1 MPKLYYPRLMAGWVN
16 ISKLLCVLL
25 LLHTSGVLGQDHTS
39 TTANA
44 MLEEFQQKLDT
55 AANPADIAFLLTDLA
70 FLHKMHGRHES
81 ALDALDSAMTI
92 VRVNNFNYLL
102 PRIHGNYGEVYNHL
116 GDVDA
121 ALEHHLAEW
130 DCLKFVQESKVEKKD
145 SAFVLQLIAS
155 DLNRL
160 GFTHDAMDTMQR
172 VIRMMKETELA
183 AWHGGVYHSLGLISA
198 DFGDHDQGER
208 YSNKALEVYRAFGN
222 KRSLINGLLSSASRY
237 ILMKEGEFAQARLEE
252 VEQIIN
258 QNDLVQFRAPLHR
271 QYATLARMRNKC
283 ELAIEQAEKSLAL
296 SVQNRKT
303 AGRLRIGLIL
313 GECYS
318 NTGDDHLAISAI
330 KQGLEYRENTI
341 YDSDIPDGYKLLAE
355 LLEKVGSHEEALATR
370 KRYEEE
376 ESKIYERRKI
386 EQARV
391 LEAKFR
397 NEQQRV
403 EILQKENELT
413 RSEADLQ
420 LASARVRNVS
430 ILAGGLALGALLL
443 FAWFQQRKRLAEQTL
458 LTVQESQRAAAMEAM
473 IAGEER
479 ERSRIAKDLH
489 DGLNGTL
496 ATVKMY
502 LNGLV
507 KDVPELSTSDRYEKA
522 KEILEGTS
530 VEVRR
535 ISHDLMPVVLM
546 RDGLVDALRSYTSN
560 INESGV
566 LSMEL
571 VAVGMKERLNDS
583 LELALYRII
592 QELINNVVKHA
603 NATKCIVQLSRA
615 DQFLEVTVED
625 DGDGLEGDV
634 DQGLGLRSIR
644 SRVEM
649 LHGDSEFKS
658 EKGVGTSVYM
668 RFSLNRTTA

>member
-1 MPKLYYPRLMAGWVN
+1 
-16 ISKLLCVLL
+16 
-25 LLHTSGVLGQDHTS
+25 
-39 TTANA
+39 
-44 MLEEFQQKLDT
+44 
-55 AANPADIAFLLTDLA
+55 
-70 FLHKMHGRHES
+70 
-81 ALDALDSAMTI
+81 
-92 VRVNNFNYLL
+92 
-102 PRIHGNYGEVYNHL
+102 
-116 GDVDA
+116 
-121 ALEHHLAEW
+121 
-130 DCLKFVQESKVEKKD
+130 
-145 SAFVLQLIAS
+145 
-155 DLNRL
+155 
-160 GFTHDAMDTMQR
+160 
-172 VIRMMKETELA
+172 
-183 AWHGGVYHSLGLISA
+183 
-198 DFGDHDQGER
+198 
-208 YSNKALEVYRAFGN
+208 
-222 KRSLINGLLSSASRY
+222 
-237 ILMKEGEFAQARLEE
+237 
-252 VEQIIN
+252 
-258 QNDLVQFRAPLHR
+258 
-271 QYATLARMRNKC
+271 
-283 ELAIEQAEKSLAL
+283 
-296 SVQNRKT
+296 
-303 AGRLRIGLIL
+303 
-313 GECYS
+313 
-318 NTGDDHLAISAI
+318 
-330 KQGLEYRENTI
+330 
-341 YDSDIPDGYKLLAE
+341 
-355 LLEKVGSHEEALATR
+355 
-370 KRYEEE
+370 
-376 ESKIYERRKI
+376 
-386 EQARV
+386 
-391 LEAKFR
+391 
-397 NEQQRV
+397 
-403 EILQKENELT
+403 
-413 RSEADLQ
+413 
-420 LASARVRNVS
+420 
-430 ILAGGLALGALLL
+430 LGALLL